1 MAQTDLIFTE
11 TERLHEFF
19 QSLGALSVEPNLL
32 QPADL
37 LLDLY
42 GEDIRAR
49 AYLTSDPLRGDL
61 MLRPDYTVPVVQ
73 NHMQAG
79 AIAASYTYAGKVF
92 RKQETDID
100 RANEYIQVGYEIF
113 GARDPAQADA
123 DVFCAMWQAL
133 DGLPLRVQTGDISVL
148 MAAVGGLRTTGERKA
163 ALLRHIWRPQRFM
176 FLLERYAGISPDP
189 ESRRQL
195 LSIKNPLAHSKHNI
209 GLRST
214 VEIEDRITRL
224 RRDCQVAPISKTELD
239 LLTGITQLNETY
251 PNTLTRLR
259 DFAVDLP
266 GISVAI
272 VRLEKRLEEIE
283 KRSINTSA
291 LMFEASYGRTSMEY
305 YDGFVFGFYDD
316 SDKDLSLIATGGR
329 YDALTCRL
337 GNGSLLPAVGGVVR
351 PDLLV
356 KARGQACPLN

>member
-1 MAQTDLIFTE
+1 MAQTDPILAE
-11 TERLHEFF
+11 TERLHGFF
-19 QSLGALSVEPNLL
+19 QSLGAESVEPSLL

-49 AYLTSDPLRGDL
+49 AYLTPDPLRGDL

-79 AIAASYTYAGKVF
+79 ATAASYTYAGKVF
-92 RKQETDID
+92 RKQETEID

-113 GARDPAQADA
+113 GAQDSAQADA
-123 DVFCAMWQAL
+123 DVFSAMWQAL
-133 DGLPLRVQTGDISVL
+133 DGLPLRVQTGDMSVL
-148 MAAVGGLRTTGERKA
+148 MVAVGGLRTTDERKA
-163 ALLRHIWRPQRFM
+163 ALLRHIWRPQRFR
-176 FLLERYAGISPDP
+176 FLLERYAGISPQP

-195 LSIKNPLAHSKHNI
+195 LAIKDPLAHSEHNI
-209 GLRST
+209 GLRSA
-214 VEIEDRITRL
+214 VEIGDRITRL
-224 RRDCQVAPISKTELD
+224 HRDSQAAPISKTELD
-239 LLTGITQLNETY
+239 LLTGITQLRETY
-251 PNTLTRLR
+251 PNILAQLQ

-266 GISVAI
+266 AISVAI

-283 KRSINTSA
+283 KRGIDTGE

-305 YDGFVFGFYDD
+305 YDGFVFGFYDNTG
-316 SDKDLSLIATGGR
+316 KDFSLIATGGR
-329 YDALTCRL
+329 YDALTRCL
-337 GNGSLLPAVGGVVR
+337 GNGSHLPAVGGVVR

-356 KARGQACPLN
+356 KTRGQV